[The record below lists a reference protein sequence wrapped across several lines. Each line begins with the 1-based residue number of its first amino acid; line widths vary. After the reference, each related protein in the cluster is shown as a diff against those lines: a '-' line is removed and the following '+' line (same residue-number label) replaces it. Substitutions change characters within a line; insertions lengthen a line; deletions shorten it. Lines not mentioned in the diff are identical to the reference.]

1 MDDISVIIRVRNEEN
16 WLGHSIQSI
25 LDNFKHPEII
35 IIDNNSND
43 KSIKIANLFKHD
55 TSLPFEDERYTS
67 VNTISI
73 KDYTPGKAI
82 NLGVKNASRKNI
94 LIISAHCVIKNL
106 NRNDLFLKL
115 DNYPALFGKQI
126 PHYYGKRLKPIYIW
140 SQFSE
145 EESINMYSDLENRY
159 FFHNAFSFFRR
170 SFLEKFPMNE
180 ELVGK
185 EDRYWAHKI
194 VSEGHSY
201 LYDPSFVCNHH
212 FTEEGN
218 TWKGIG

>member
-1 MDDISVIIRVRNEEN
+1 MLLARHIMTKTFHNIENSPLITHKENIIP
-16 WLGHSIQSI
+16 GI
-25 LDNFKHPEII
+25 LTCRII
-35 IIDNNSND
+35 
-43 KSIKIANLFKHD
+43 
-55 TSLPFEDERYTS
+55 
-67 VNTISI
+67 
-73 KDYTPGKAI
+73 
-82 NLGVKNASRKNI
+82 
-94 LIISAHCVIKNL
+94 
-106 NRNDLFLKL
+106 LKL
-115 DNYPALFGKQI
+115 ENYPALFGRQI

-145 EESINMYSDLENRY
+145 EKSMNMFSTLENRY

-170 SFLEKFPMNE
+170 SFLEEFPMNE

-185 EDRYWAHKI
+185 EYRYWAPKI

-201 LYDPSFVCNHH
+201 LYDPSFVCDHH